1 VETLRSAGFF
11 VHPYHVAVPSFGE
24 WGFTLA
30 KREPFAAPTHVPAE
44 LGLRFLNAGALASL
58 FVFPADMGPVEVE
71 LNRLDNQQ
79 LVRYY
84 EAEWGRWQ

>member
-1 VETLRSAGFF
+1 M
-11 VHPYHVAVPSFGE
+11 
-24 WGFTLA
+24 
-30 KREPFAAPTHVPAE
+30 FAFPT
-44 LGLRFLNAGALASL
+44 
-58 FVFPADMGPVEVE
+58 DMGPIEVE